1 MTSRRRRRTRR
12 RPPSRESFLLTFDAQ
27 QAAADA
33 DPALRDGK
41 GTVPRTGERPTE
53 NK

>member
-27 QAAADA
+27 LAAADYG
-33 DPALRDGK
+33 PVSQDGK
-41 GTVPRTGERPTE
+41 GTTPRTGERPTE
-53 NK
+53 KK